1 VLTSYMKSTEDLMV
15 GEVRFLE
22 VDNRLVLPV
31 NIKVQLNI
39 TSSDVIHSFA
49 LPSLGVKADATA
61 GILNVVSVT
70 INKIG
75 THYGQCSEICGM
87 NHRYIPIVV
96 EGSMFISFY
105 YWVVS
110 HF

>member
-1 VLTSYMKSTEDLMV
+1 MKSSEDLIV
-15 GEVRFLE
+15 GESRFLE

-31 NIKVQLNI
+31 GIKIQMNI
-39 TSSDVIHSFA
+39 TSRDVIHSFA

-61 GILNVVSVT
+61 GILNVVGTT

-87 NHRYIPIVV
+87 NHAYMPIVV
-96 EGSMFISFY
+96 EGTMFISFY